1 MMDLFW
7 MIFEFVVNLFQSAIV
22 LQTIRAILKDKRTGK
37 KANLAYILFVAVL
50 FLELSFVNFMVP
62 FEGIGIIIS
71 ILIIYIYSLLNLK
84 GTFMQKMFW
93 SIFVML
99 LIMGITT
106 VVLSI
111 EGCMYYRKGL
121 FGSCDS
127 KGLISFCRGSCNSD
141 SFVLFDAVYDKK
153 NKKRQNIFP
162 EME

>member
-84 GTFMQKMFW
+84 GTFMQKCSGRF
-93 SIFVML
+93 L
-99 LIMGITT
+99 LCCLSWGLRQLCLALRD
-106 VVLSI
+106 VL
-111 EGCMYYRKGL
+111 
-121 FGSCDS
+121 
-127 KGLISFCRGSCNSD
+127 
-141 SFVLFDAVYDKK
+141 
-153 NKKRQNIFP
+153 
-162 EME
+162 